1 MKIRA
6 IYGRLILIALFARP
20 VLAAKAPFSI
30 HIAAIHNP
38 APSGHVQIAST
49 ITNISNREITLHM
62 VNQCDYSM
70 DVHDEHGKFR
80 PETLFKQNLDC
91 SHPGS
96 LTGRNMIIVLKPQES
111 TSEEVS
117 ASELFDMTNPGE
129 YTVRVSRNVSVS
141 KKDGVVKSNK
151 IVVSVI
157 R

>member
-1 MKIRA
+1 MKVRA
-6 IYGRLILIALFARP
+6 IHGRLILIALFARP

-38 APSGHVQIAST
+38 VPSGVQITST
-49 ITNISNREITLHM
+49 IANISNREITLHM

-70 DVHDEHGKFR
+70 DVRDEHGKLR

-96 LTGRNMIIVLKPQES
+96 LTGRNIVIVLRPQES
-111 TSEEVS
+111 TSEEVRV
-117 ASELFDMTNPGE
+117 SELFDMTNPGE

>member
-38 APSGHVQIAST
+38 VPSGVQITST

-70 DVHDEHGKFR
+70 DVRGEHGKLR

-91 SHPGS
+91 SHPGT

-117 ASELFDMTNPGE
+117 VSELFDMTNPGE
-129 YTVRVSRNVSVS
+129 YTVRVSRNVSIS